1 MLLECDVFMF
11 SLHSSVCELIAY
23 KVWPAYD
30 NSLVVNF
37 CMKVSVK
44 KGLSCTLHPFLKA
57 SSKVG
62 AILNNRVVQN
72 FYIIFSTVFLMIFG

>member
-11 SLHSSVCELIAY
+11 SLYSSVCELIAY

-44 KGLSCTLHPFLKA
+44 KGLSCTLHPLKA